1 MTFTN
6 SSANPMPE
14 RIVLDIDAHEAMMT
28 WLCDEHVEDE
38 SILYPVLL
46 ECMKFE
52 KDSEYELA
60 FFLSEWQEYFP
71 EAARMIPVMSQLAS
85 TILEQIKQLKLYEH
99 WYLNYR
105 FEQFLPGGLVLV
117 RLPEYR
123 VTE

>member
-38 SILYPVLL
+38 SILYPV
-46 ECMKFE
+46 
-52 KDSEYELA
+52 
-60 FFLSEWQEYFP
+60 LSEWQEYFP